1 MIGTTDRE
9 SARTSPGLRRAVV
22 SLIVTQMIG
31 WGSVF
36 HAPAVL
42 YAHMSAG
49 TGIPREFVFG
59 GLTVMLIIAALLSA
73 PVGRVLERDGARR
86 WMVIGSG
93 LTALGLCV
101 LAVADGP
108 LVFLLAWMVF
118 GAAMPIA
125 LNQAASTALVQVAP
139 ARARQAIAILLLV
152 TGVSSVFAWPLLIWL
167 ADALGWRGALVVF
180 AVLNVVVSMPLHAW
194 SLPGP
199 EAALRDRHD
208 PAPAS
213 EHLARS
219 PRPIRG
225 AYALAAISF
234 ALGGMLTWG
243 LPLHMVGILTG
254 FGHDEKSAVA
264 IGSLFGPGQML
275 ARGVEM
281 VGGSRFDILTVGVA
295 AALLMPMAL
304 GALLAWGEVPAGA
317 VAFAVIYGLSAGFI
331 SVVRA
336 VGPLRLFG
344 AAAYARMLGRLNL
357 PQNIAFAVTPFG
369 FAVIREG
376 WGARLL
382 IEISLALAILCLIAT
397 VLLYRRAMAAE
408 RGGTS
413 EATR

>member
-1 MIGTTDRE
+1 
-9 SARTSPGLRRAVV
+9 
-22 SLIVTQMIG
+22 
-31 WGSVF
+31 
-36 HAPAVL
+36 
-42 YAHMSAG
+42 
-49 TGIPREFVFG
+49 
-59 GLTVMLIIAALLSA
+59 
-73 PVGRVLERDGARR
+73 
-86 WMVIGSG
+86 
-93 LTALGLCV
+93 
-101 LAVADGP
+101 
-108 LVFLLAWMVF
+108 MVF

-199 EAALRDRHD
+199 EAGLRDRHD